1 MTSSKAIVWNPA
13 GSFQNH
19 ERLVADILR
28 AVPSIR
34 ENWKQRNAEKRAAET
49 KMQSESGV
57 KQKSRSRFLGESTQ
71 ACSEWKS
78 ETEDVSFAG
87 RSRRPGQLPSWV
99 GVSPSPKVPKPLKN
113 KRIFF
118 VNSVAVL
125 VRSRFNLFRVFCPLA
140 APVTFVMPRFAQYF
154 RACFFF
160 TLYLGSRVRTF
171 SIPD

>member
-13 GSFQNH
+13 GSFQIH

-113 KRIFF
+113 KRIFLSIRWQF
-118 VNSVAVL
+118 LS
-125 VRSRFNLFRVFCPLA
+125 
-140 APVTFVMPRFAQYF
+140 APDSTY
-154 RACFFF
+154 
-160 TLYLGSRVRTF
+160 SEF
-171 SIPD
+171 SARWLLLLLL